1 MTHSIFRLGSPLNVL
16 HSSSNKFFLWEC
28 QLKMAA
34 ELEEEVP
41 VAVIGGGIVGPVMAY
56 ILGERGIR
64 VNLYEARGKSL
75 DRSQGRAI
83 NLSLS
88 SRGMDALV
96 RIGISDEVLKETV
109 PFYGRCIHLPNSG
122 SKTKLQYY
130 SVKKE
135 AVHSMNRRQLS
146 ELLLKK
152 LEENQNVKIYYEH
165 KLMNIERQNN
175 TLHFNVKRVGE
186 EKESSYK
193 KSIKAKFI
201 IGCDG
206 FNSSV
211 RKSVLGSIL
220 HYQQDV
226 LDEVYHEL
234 YLPPTQNG
242 DSVLQHSDMF
252 HVWPLGEVMLVGV
265 PNKGNSFNIILFTPL
280 SVSKNI
286 KTPNDV
292 LEFFEKYFPD
302 LLEKMPNKNQL
313 IEDFFRKTPS
323 RLNTIKCYPYHYGNI
338 LLLGDA
344 AHSVLPFYGQGMN
357 AGLEDCLIFEECL
370 EEKDGDLKTAAE
382 LFTGRRWKDLHTLA
396 DQSLHNFTT
405 LREGVNSNR
414 FWINIKLESLL
425 SVLLPNVFKQI
436 YPMVVFSRGRYSEIH
451 EREKW
456 QKKLVNIIAIIIII
470 IISLLIIC
478 LLLAFVI

>member
-1 MTHSIFRLGSPLNVL
+1 
-16 HSSSNKFFLWEC
+16 
-28 QLKMAA
+28 MAA
-34 ELEEEVP
+34 ELLKEETREEVP

-56 ILGERGIR
+56 ILGEHGIR
-64 VNLYEARGKSL
+64 VHLYEARGKSL
-75 DRSQGRAI
+75 DGSQGRAI

-96 RIGISDEVLKETV
+96 RIGISEEVLKETT

-122 SKTKLQYY
+122 GKTKLQYY

-135 AVHSMNRRQLS
+135 AVHSMNRRRLS

-152 LEENQNVKIYYEH
+152 LEENPNVKIYYEH
-165 KLMNIERQNN
+165 KLMNIEHQNN
-175 TLHFNVKRVGE
+175 TLHFNVKRAGE

-193 KSIKAKFI
+193 ISIKAKFI

-220 HYQQDV
+220 HYQQDI

-242 DSVLQHSDMF
+242 ESALQHSDMF
-252 HVWPLGEVMLVGV
+252 HIWP
-265 PNKGNSFNIILFTPL
+265 
-280 SVSKNI
+280 
-286 KTPNDV
+286 
-292 LEFFEKYFPD
+292 
-302 LLEKMPNKNQL
+302 
-313 IEDFFRKTPS
+313 
-323 RLNTIKCYPYHYGNI
+323 
-338 LLLGDA
+338 LGDA

-370 EEKDGDLKTAAE
+370 QEKDGDLETAAE
-382 LFTGRRWKDLHTLA
+382 LFTDRRWKDLHTLA

-405 LREGVNSNR
+405 LRKGVNSNR

-456 QKKLVNIIAIIIII
+456 QKKLVNMIAIIIII
-470 IISLLIIC
+470 MSMLIISLILS
-478 LLLAFVI
+478 FVI

>member
-1 MTHSIFRLGSPLNVL
+1 M
-16 HSSSNKFFLWEC
+16 SNIELFLRGC

-34 ELEEEVP
+34 ELLEEEAREEVP

-64 VNLYEARGKSL
+64 VHLYEARGKGL

-96 RIGISDEVLKETV
+96 RIGISEEVLKETA

-122 SKTKLQYY
+122 GETKLQYY

-135 AVHSMNRRQLS
+135 AVHSMNRRRLS

-152 LEENQNVKIYYEH
+152 LEENPYVKIYYEH
-165 KLMNIERQNN
+165 KLMNIEHQNN
-175 TLHFNVKRVGE
+175 TLHFNVKRAGE

-193 KSIKAKFI
+193 ISIKAKFI

-206 FNSSV
+206 FSSSV

-220 HYQQDV
+220 HYEQDI

-242 DSVLQHSDMF
+242 DSALQHSNMF

-265 PNKGNSFNIILFTPL
+265 PNKGNSFNIILFIPL

-286 KTPNDV
+286 KTPNNV
-292 LEFFEKYFPD
+292 LEFFKKYFPD
-302 LLEKMPNKNQL
+302 LLEKFPNENQL

-344 AHSVLPFYGQGMN
+344 SHSVLPFYGQGMN

-370 EEKDGDLKTAAE
+370 EEKDGDLERAAE
-382 LFTGRRWKDLHTLA
+382 LFTDRRWKDLHTLA

-405 LREGVNSNR
+405 LREGVNSSG

-425 SVLLPNVFKQI
+425 SVLLPSVFKQI

-456 QKKLVNIIAIIIII
+456 QKKLVNMIAIIIII
-470 IISLLIIC
+470 IMSLLIIS
-478 LLLAFVI
+478 LVLTFVI